1 MKFNLKMAAQAYAAI
16 YFSQNSRVG
25 MSILFASLLWPNTG
39 LSGLVGLVY
48 ARLISRGLHIAP
60 SQQGAHLYNGLLIGL
75 SLGAIYPVSVST
87 ILLIGAGCF
96 AAALIGLVGND
107 YFWRKEKL
115 LALSLPFVL
124 ANLLIIPAAQHLI
137 LLPRAA
143 VTDPWAR
150 FTPELPV
157 WMQPL
162 KTYLSSLGG
171 AYFIESPW
179 MGLLIALTLLRAS
192 RYLSLMAVGGYLIGR
207 LTYLDLAGGNHPELI
222 PTFAFNFILTAMALS
237 IWTIPGRASA
247 LLALGGAALCAV
259 LINTL
264 QSISSDSGLPWT
276 ALPFLL
282 TTWLVLAAL
291 QRRSDHRAPELNLH
305 QPDLPES
312 TFERA
317 RLARSRGDLAGIPQL
332 LPPFQ
337 GIWQIYQGCYGPH
350 THQPP
355 WQYALDFYQTEEG
368 CSFRT
373 DGACLEDYR
382 CFAAS
387 VHAPVSG
394 QVVAWVNHLADNAPG
409 QVDSVHPWGNHLMI
423 RTQDGFY
430 ILLAHL
436 KQHSIEVQPGAWV
449 ESGQFL
455 ARCGNSGRSPQPH
468 LHLQVQCSAE
478 AGAPTWPFRL
488 CHSLSTPLVAQSAGT
503 RHRYQL
509 SWMPKE
515 GERLQPSSISP
526 ALVEAL
532 NLPMGRVLEYRC
544 QQAQQSGSLKLSIV
558 IDLHGERRI
567 QSASGASC
575 SFIQTP
581 QLLACYD
588 RKGPHDPWFDAWIL
602 AIGLSPMEVQPIDWL
617 DAPSAG
623 LLDGFRHW
631 LGRQLRSPL
640 PQGMSSHYTR
650 KPAKNREGWQQTGT
664 HVCASLAGAIT
675 LCTQAHIEPA
685 TGLSQLRIEVNGVL
699 WGEAELLAIIQIPD
713 AGIPGWYRPIA
724 ARSWVTHIPTVAPQL
739 LQESAL

>member
-1 MKFNLKMAAQAYAAI
+1 MKFNLKIAAQAYAAI
-16 YFSQNSRVG
+16 YFSQNSPMG
-25 MSILFASLLWPNTG
+25 ISILFASLLWPNTG
-39 LSGLVGLVY
+39 LSGLIGLGY
-48 ARLISRGLHIAP
+48 ARLVSHILHVAP
-60 SQQGAHLYNGLLIGL
+60 SQQGSHLYNGLLIGL
-75 SLGAIYPVSVST
+75 SIGALYPVSIST
-87 ILLIGAGCF
+87 FLLIGAGCF
-96 AAALIGLVGND
+96 AAALIGLVSND
-107 YFWRKEKL
+107 YFWQKEKL

-124 ANLLIIPAAQHLI
+124 ANLLITPAAQHLI
-137 LLPRAA
+137 LIPNIP
-143 VTDPWAR
+143 VTDPFAR
-150 FTPELPV
+150 FTPELPA

-179 MGLLIALTLLRAS
+179 IGLLIALALLRAS

-222 PTFAFNFILTAMALS
+222 PAFAFNFILSSMALS

-291 QRRSDHRAPELNLH
+291 QRRSVHRAPELNLH
-305 QPDLPES
+305 QPDLPENS
-312 TFERA
+312 YERA

-355 WQYALDFYQTEEG
+355 WQYALDFYQTDES
-368 CSFRT
+368 CSFRS
-373 DGACLEDYR
+373 DGSCVEDYR
-382 CFAAS
+382 CFGAP

-394 QVVAWVNHLADNAPG
+394 QIVAWVNHLADNAPG
-409 QVDSVHPWGNHLMI
+409 QVDSVQPWGNHLMI
-423 RTQDGFY
+423 RTLDGFY

-468 LHLQVQCSAE
+468 LHLHVQCSAE
-478 AGAPTWPFRL
+478 VGAPTCPFRL
-488 CHSLSTPLVAQSAGT
+488 CHSLSMLPASQLAS

-509 SWMPKE
+509 SWIPQE
-515 GERLQPSSISP
+515 GDSLQTSCPSP
-526 ALVEAL
+526 ALVEAF
-532 NLPMGRVLEYRC
+532 NLPLGRVLEYRC
-544 QQAQQSGSLKLSIV
+544 QQAHQSGSLKLRIV
-558 IDLHGERRI
+558 IDLHGKRRI

-581 QLLACYD
+581 QLLACYE

-602 AIGLSPMEVQPIDWL
+602 AIGLSPMEVQPIDWF
-617 DAPSAG
+617 DAPSAS
-623 LLDGFRHW
+623 LFHGFRHW
-631 LGRQLRSPL
+631 LGRQLRPPL
-640 PQGMSSHYTR
+640 PQGLSSHYAR
-650 KPAKNREGWQQTGT
+650 KPAESREGWQQTGT
-664 HVCASLAGAIT
+664 HACASLGGTIT
-675 LCTQAHIEPA
+675 LCTHAHIEPA
-685 TGLSQLRIEVNGVL
+685 TGLSQLRIEVNGTL
-699 WGEAELLAIIQIPD
+699 WGEAELLAISQIPD

-724 ARSWVTHIPTVAPQL
+724 VRSSTTPTFSVDSQI
-739 LQESAL
+739 LQESGL